1 MSRGW
6 DYVPGD
12 HWSTCDVC
20 SKKVKASETRT
31 RWDGYQVCKDDFEN
45 RQPQDF
51 VRAKQDKI
59 SVPIVRP
66 IPTLVFT
73 DVTYVDTGNT
83 TIPPGN
89 NNGNL

>member
-1 MSRGW
+1 MAKNY
-6 DYVPGD
+6 YVSGEYNA
-12 HWSTCDVC
+12 TCDRC
-20 SKKVKASETRT
+20 SAKRKSHEMRT
-31 RWDGYQVCKDDFEN
+31 EWTGLFVCKDCFEN